1 MVINF
6 VTCSYDDGDKNDHAY
21 KICKFVRG
29 MTMHIRFV
37 NLCAAMATNV
47 QSGGRSKN
55 YHADRIYKFS
65 NRWDHSF
72 STYAKFSEEHNI
84 SYPLIR
90 IHACAYQGERNVSF
104 TENLA
109 YVLNE

>member
-37 NLCAAMATNV
+37 NL
-47 QSGGRSKN
+47 
-55 YHADRIYKFS
+55 
-65 NRWDHSF
+65 
-72 STYAKFSEEHNI
+72 
-84 SYPLIR
+84 
-90 IHACAYQGERNVSF
+90 
-104 TENLA
+104 
-109 YVLNE
+109 